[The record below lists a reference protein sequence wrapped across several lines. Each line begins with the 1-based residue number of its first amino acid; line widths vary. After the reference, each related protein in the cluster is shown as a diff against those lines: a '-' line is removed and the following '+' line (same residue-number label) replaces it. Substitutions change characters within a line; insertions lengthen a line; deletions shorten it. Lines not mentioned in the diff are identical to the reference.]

1 MSTSPDILE
10 GLLRPH
16 SGDDAIDRKALAG
29 LLIEI
34 AQSLKPELRSQQNGV
49 RPGDLQLEQL
59 RTLLVGR
66 EIETLSRLTGVV
78 DDPERLAAVIGRV
91 LPTAIAQAT
100 SDTRMGHVLAPVMEK
115 AAESSIRT
123 NPGTLVN
130 ILYPT
135 IVPAIRKSIGETID
149 ETFQRLNQTLKYSL
163 TWRGLKWRWE
173 AWRTGSSFA
182 EVVLKHTLVYQ
193 VEHVFLVHRHTGL
206 LIAHVAAANA
216 VSQDPQ
222 LVSSMLIAIQ
232 DFVRDSFTGAEHQ
245 GLDSVRLGELRLWSE
260 PGPFAALVAVIRGD
274 PPEGLHDTMRDTLS
288 RIHAERHHALESFD
302 GDSAGLGDVEARLRE
317 LVVLGEH
324 EPPRARL
331 ARLVILTL
339 VLLLLAIAGAW
350 AARWWHN
357 QQLWEGYLERL
368 RAEPGIVIT
377 EAGKRDG
384 KFVVSGLRDPLAADP
399 QAVLREAA
407 VNPDW
412 VVASWLPYQSLDPQS
427 VLRRLKAS
435 LDPPP
440 SVTLAIAGNRIVAQG
455 SAPRQWLD
463 RANDAAQTL
472 PAGAPGFDLAGV
484 RNEDEADEQQ
494 WRAYVAR
501 LRAEPGI
508 VITKAEAHDGKFLL
522 SGLRDPLAIDPLVLM
537 VAVGIDP
544 ERVTA
549 HFEPYEAL
557 DSQSVLKRLKAS
569 LHPPPSVTLAIDGN
583 RIVAQGSAPRQWL
596 DRAHAVAQMLPA
608 GAPGFDLAG
617 VRNEDE
623 ADEQQW
629 RAYVARLRAEPGIV
643 VTRSEA
649 RDGKFLLSGLRDPLA
664 IDPLKLLGEAG
675 IDPARVEAHFEPYQG
690 LDPQFVLKRLQASLN
705 PPPGVTFAVDGD
717 RIVARGE
724 APSPWISRA
733 RKVGSSLPAG
743 APVLDV
749 SAVRDISEGALG
761 KLRDAIQA
769 RSINFDSGKSLPA
782 AGQEQVLDEIANE
795 LNELVK
801 LSSTLHA
808 ITRMTLT
815 GHADSQG
822 QGTSNLSLSVARA
835 ETVRALLKKRGV
847 DPDLLQVRGAGQ
859 LEPLADDS
867 SAAAAAARLANRRV
881 SFSIGFEEQP

>member
-1 MSTSPDILE
+1 VTASPDILE
-10 GLLRPH
+10 GLLRLP
-16 SGDDAIDRKALAG
+16 SGDGAIDRKALAG

-34 AQSLKPELRSQQNGV
+34 AQSLKPELRAQQNGV

-78 DDPERLAAVIGRV
+78 DDPERLAAAIGRV

-115 AAESSIRT
+115 AAESSIRS

-149 ETFQRLNQTLKYSL
+149 ETFQRLNETLKYSL

-173 AWRTGSSFA
+173 AWRTGRPFA

-206 LIAHVAAANA
+206 LIAHVAAENA

-222 LVSSMLIAIQ
+222 LVSSMLVAIQ
-232 DFVRDSFTGAEHQ
+232 DFVRDSFSGAEHQ

-274 PPEGLHDTMRDTLS
+274 PPEGLHDTMRNTLS

-317 LVVLGEH
+317 LVLGEH
-324 EPPRARL
+324 APPSTTLGRA
-331 ARLVILTL
+331 VILGSL
-339 VLLLLAIAGAW
+339 ALLLIIAGAW
-350 AARWWHN
+350 AAWWWHN

-368 RAEPGIVIT
+368 RAQPGIVIT

-384 KFVVSGLRDPLAADP
+384 KFVISGLRDPLAVDP
-399 QAVLREAA
+399 QAILREAG
-407 VNPDW
+407 VNPAW
-412 VVASWLPYQSLDPQS
+412 VVASWIPYQGLDPRS
-427 VLRRLKAS
+427 VLKRLTAT

-455 SAPRQWLD
+455 SAPRPWL
-463 RANDAAQTL
+463 
-472 PAGAPGFDLAGV
+472 
-484 RNEDEADEQQ
+484 E
-494 WRAYVAR
+494 
-501 LRAEPGI
+501 
-508 VITKAEAHDGKFLL
+508 
-522 SGLRDPLAIDPLVLM
+522 
-537 VAVGIDP
+537 
-544 ERVTA
+544 
-549 HFEPYEAL
+549 
-557 DSQSVLKRLKAS
+557 
-569 LHPPPSVTLAIDGN
+569 
-583 RIVAQGSAPRQWL
+583 
-596 DRAHAVAQMLPA
+596 RAHAVAQMLPA

-617 VRNEDE
+617 VRNDDE
-623 ADEQQW
+623 ADEQRRQVDERQW
-629 RAYVARLRAEPGIV
+629 QTYLARLRAEPGIV
-643 VTRSEA
+643 ITRSEA

-675 IDPARVEAHFEPYQG
+675 IDPARVTAHFEPYQG

-705 PPPGVTFAVDGD
+705 PPPGVTLVVDGD
-717 RIVARGE
+717 RIVARGS
-724 APSPWISRA
+724 ASSPWIARA
-733 RKVGSSLPAG
+733 RAAGRLLPEG
-743 APVLDV
+743 APIFDL
-749 SAVRDISEGALG
+749 SAMRDISEGALG

-769 RSINFDSGKSLPA
+769 RSIRFDSGVSLPT
-782 AGQEQVLDEIANE
+782 AGQNTILDQLAGE
-795 LNELVK
+795 LNELAT
-801 LSSTLHA
+801 LSSSLNVV
-808 ITRMTLT
+808 TRVTLT
-815 GHADSQG
+815 GHSDDKG

-835 ETVRALLKKRGV
+835 ETVRALLKTRGV
-847 DPDLLQVRGAGQ
+847 DPDLLQVRGAGP
-859 LEPLADDS
+859 LEPLDADTS
-867 SAAAAAARLANRRV
+867 EAARSANRRV
-881 SFSIGFEEQP
+881 SFSVGIEEQP